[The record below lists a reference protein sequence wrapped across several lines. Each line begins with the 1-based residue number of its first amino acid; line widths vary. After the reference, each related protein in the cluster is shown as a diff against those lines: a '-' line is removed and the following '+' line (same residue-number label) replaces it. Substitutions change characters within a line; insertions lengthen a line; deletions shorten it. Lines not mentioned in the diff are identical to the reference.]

1 MVSFMPQPFSLRL
14 RALQYSLDRRV
25 GGLKRWSGH
34 GGEKKKIPP
43 LSLQGN
49 EPQSSSPYSLVSKLT
64 ELL

>member
-49 EPQSSSPYSLVSKLT
+49 EPQSSSP
-64 ELL
+64 